1 MRPVPLTPAP
11 GEDKA
16 LLKWC
21 KEKIAEIC
29 RASQVDNP
37 VAKDKQNAGKFLAKA
52 ANLSDVANAATAF
65 DTIKQDA
72 SESYKGVVELATD
85 AETITGSSDTLGTHP
100 KGVAA
105 AIGAAVDALL
115 DGVDS
120 AFDTLAKLAGGLAT
134 KLTITDNLS
143 DVDDAAAAFDNIK
156 QAATTTKT
164 GVLIT
169 LQKMFGSWLI
179 ETPEDKDYRLIVN
192 VPYAFTITSV
202 TTIATDGTATATVKI
217 NTTALGGTANS
228 VSTSEDTQ
236 THASDNEMAA
246 GDDLVLTI
254 SSTSGCEGLSIT
266 IAGTTEL
273 ATQ

>member
-21 KEKIAEIC
+21 KEKIEQIC
-29 RASQVDNP
+29 RASQIDTA
-37 VAKDKQNAGKFLAKA
+37 VAKDKQNAGKFLAKS

-72 SESYKGVVELATD
+72 TEVYKGVVELATD
-85 AETITGSSDTLGTHP
+85 AETLAGSSDALATHP
-100 KGVAA
+100 KGVKA
-105 AIGAAVDALL
+105 AIDAAVTALKN
-115 DGVDS
+115 GVDA
-120 AFDTLAKLAGGLAT
+120 AFDTLKELADGLAT
-134 KLTITDNLS
+134 KLTAADNLS
-143 DVDDAAAAFDNIK
+143 DIGDAAAAFDNIK
-156 QAATTTKT
+156 QAATTTET

-169 LQKMFGSWLI
+169 LQKVFGSWLI

-192 VPYAFTITSV
+192 VPHAFTITSV
-202 TTIATDGTATATVKI
+202 TTIAAAGTATATVKI
-217 NTTALGGTANS
+217 GSTALGGTANS
-228 VSTSEDTQ
+228 VSTSEQTQ
-236 THASDNEMAA
+236 THDSNNAMVA

-254 SSTSGCEGLSIT
+254 SATSGCEGLSIT

-273 ATQ
+273 ATA